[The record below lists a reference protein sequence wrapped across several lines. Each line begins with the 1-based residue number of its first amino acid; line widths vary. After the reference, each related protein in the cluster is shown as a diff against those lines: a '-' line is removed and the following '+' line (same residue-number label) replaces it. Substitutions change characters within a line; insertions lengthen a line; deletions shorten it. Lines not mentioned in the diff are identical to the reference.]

1 MIRRP
6 QKDSVWSMFLS
17 LIAGLLL
24 VLPISCSTI
33 PYTDTDDAEDLM
45 DAGRYNEAIAE
56 YSRSINLLPN
66 NPAPYVGR
74 GYAYEKLEEY
84 DKALADYTKV
94 TELTPKDPKIFVIRG
109 LLYDHLGRTQQAIE
123 DYNKSLFIQPTA
135 EGFYYRGLDWEKTN
149 ALENA
154 IADYKRAAQMGNA
167 DAQARLKAMGINW

>member
-6 QKDSVWSMFLS
+6 QKSSVWSVLL

-33 PYTDTDDAEDLM
+33 PYTDTDEAEDLM
-45 DAGRYNEAIAE
+45 DAGRTNDAIAE

-74 GYAYEKLEEY
+74 GYAYEKLGEY

-94 TELTPKDPKIFVIRG
+94 TELTPKDPKIFIIRG
-109 LLYDHLGRTQQAIE
+109 LLYELLGKPQQAIG
-123 DYNKSLFIQPTA
+123 DYNRSLFLQPTA
-135 EGFYYRGLDWEKTN
+135 EGFYYRGLAWEKTN
-149 ALENA
+149 ALESA

-167 DAQARLKAMGINW
+167 DAQTKLKAMGIKW